1 MGIQRKARSACDITI
16 GVDHGSLRLQFP
28 SRHKPALEV
37 VLCRSLEG
45 KPNYLPLGKH
55 GFGDNPED
63 KKRAL
68 QIAIAMEA
76 DLDHPEWD
84 KLFDPTLA
92 KYGIGSAKYA
102 QLAQVLQMPGTKQ
115 PEPEMTVGAMWEDY
129 LVWKETQIE
138 ASTFKAKFSGTY
150 SNVLKGLKWC
160 NKTKKFSDTGNG
172 IWDELLSAEIGERI
186 SLIELHLKT
195 KSNLIGVLNEAFTR
209 AQSQG
214 KVGLVKNPFSNLK
227 LDKPDTRDKY
237 KSVVMS
243 DGTVWK
249 WWEVRNAKNQDALED
264 DKRAF
269 TAQERDVIIRAFYE
283 SDKSNERQ
291 IAPLIEFLFLT
302 GCRPGEAFALVW
314 DNVKLDNNCVVF
326 QVSYSTT
333 IKDVKVTKN
342 DSIRLFYL
350 YPRLTALLERIKPD
364 DAKGNDL
371 VFKAE
376 DGGGYNSN
384 LHGQRWLGNSVTAKG
399 KTYHYPGVVTRLIEE
414 GKLVQYLPPYHARH
428 TYITLTAWANRENPN
443 ALVLLAAS
451 CENSVEVILKHYMD
465 VDHSTRLIQV

>member
-1 MGIQRKARSACDITI
+1 MQKAQKTRLDCDVKVITNRNQLA
-16 GVDHGSLRLQFP
+16 LRFP
-28 SRHKPALEV
+28 VRHNPIWEILDGKAPAPCK
-37 VLCRSLEG
+37 VL
-45 KPNYLPLGKH
+45 YLSKH
-55 GFGDNPED
+55 GLTNNSED

-76 DLDHPEWD
+76 DLDHPEWL
-84 KLFDPTLA
+84 KLFDYSLA

-102 QLAQVLQMPGTKQ
+102 QLAQVLQLPGTKQ

-138 ASTFKAKFSGTY
+138 ASTFKKRYLITLTNA
-150 SNVLKGLKWC
+150 LKGLKW
-160 NKTKKFSDTGNG
+160 NAKTKKFSDTGNS
-172 IWDELLSAEIGERI
+172 IWNKPLSAEV
-186 SLIELHLKT
+186 SDFALLTELNTGLKST
-195 KSNLIGVLNEAFTR
+195 LFFAINEAFTR

-214 KVGLVKNPFSNLK
+214 KVKLAINPFSNLK
-227 LDKPDTRDKY
+227 QDKPDTRDKY

-249 WWEVRNAKNQDALED
+249 WWEVRNNKNQDALEA

-269 TAQERDVIIRAFYE
+269 TAQERDIIIKAFYE
-283 SDKSNERQ
+283 SEKENERQ

-314 DNVKLDNNCVVF
+314 DNVKFDNNCVVF
-326 QVSYSTT
+326 GTSYSST

-364 DAKGNDL
+364 NAKGNDL
-371 VFKAE
+371 VFKQE
-376 DGGGYNSN
+376 NGRTFNNDRHGYS
-384 LHGQRWLGNSVTAKG
+384 WLGLTRERSG

-414 GKLVQYLPPYHARH
+414 GKLTQYLPPYNARH
-428 TYITLTAWANRENPN
+428 TYITLTAWLNKENPN
-443 ALVLLAAS
+443 ALILLAAS

-465 VDHSTRLIQV
+465 VDHTTRLIQG

>member
-1 MGIQRKARSACDITI
+1 MQKAQRTGHDCDVKVFADRNQLALRFPTRHNPLWEVLDGKAPVGCKKLA
-16 GVDHGSLRLQFP
+16 
-28 SRHKPALEV
+28 
-37 VLCRSLEG
+37 
-45 KPNYLPLGKH
+45 LGKL
-55 GFGDNPED
+55 GFNNNPED
-63 KKRAL
+63 KKRAA

-76 DLDHPEWD
+76 DLDHPEWL

-129 LVWKETQIE
+129 LTWKETQIE
-138 ASTFKAKFSGTY
+138 ATTFKARYLATY
-150 SNVLKGLKWC
+150 SNAVKGLKWDK
-160 NKTKKFSDTGNG
+160 KTKKFSDTGNG
-172 IWDELLSAEIGERI
+172 IWDKPLSAEVGEF
-186 SLIELHLKT
+186 LLLVELHLET
-195 KSNLIGVLNEAFTR
+195 KAHLISALNEAFTR

-214 KVGLVKNPFSNLK
+214 KIKLAINPFSNLK
-227 LDKPDTRDKY
+227 LNKPDTRDKY
-237 KSVVMS
+237 KSVVMG

-249 WWEVRNAKNQDALED
+249 WWEVRDAKSEDALEA

-269 TAQERDVIIRAFYE
+269 TAQERDVIINAFYE
-283 SDKSNERQ
+283 SDKDNERQ

-314 DNVKLDNNCVVF
+314 DNVKFDNNCIVF
-326 QVSYSTT
+326 NKSYSAR

-364 DAKGNDL
+364 DTKGNDL
-371 VFKAE
+371 VFKQE
-376 DGGGYNSN
+376 NGNTYNNTYHSD
-384 LHGQRWLGNSVTAKG
+384 RWLGRSQSQRG

-414 GKLVQYLPPYHARH
+414 GRLSQYLSPYHARH
-428 TYITLTAWANRENPN
+428 TFITLTAWLNKENPN
-443 ALVLLAAS
+443 ALVLLAAC

-465 VDHSTRLIQV
+465 IDHSTRLVTG